1 MDKTKQKAKDKCQ
14 YQQAKVQNSRVHFF
28 AGWLVTRQR
37 KLVNVGPVQQQW
49 SQPKS
54 KVGVP
59 RKTIIK

>member
-37 KLVNVGPVQQQW
+37 KLVNVGPVQQQ
-49 SQPKS
+49 
-54 KVGVP
+54 
-59 RKTIIK
+59 

>member
-14 YQQAKVQNSRVHFF
+14 YQQAKVQNSRVH
-28 AGWLVTRQR
+28 GLLVSVLMNGLDARSTAT
-37 KLVNVGPVQQQW
+37 N
-49 SQPKS
+49 QPKS